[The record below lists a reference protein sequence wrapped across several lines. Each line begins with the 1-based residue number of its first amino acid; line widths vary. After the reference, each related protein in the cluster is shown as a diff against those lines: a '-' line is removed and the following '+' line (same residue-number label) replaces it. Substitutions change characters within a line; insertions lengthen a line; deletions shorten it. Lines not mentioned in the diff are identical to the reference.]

1 MLVTKLILGLS
12 SIGIIAGCSTLHGPA
27 DGCSGYPDQ
36 KIASAK
42 SRSELDAAR
51 LYYSPDSQNGKTED
65 PDYIGT
71 PGYYAVNGLQHPSP
85 EQVSKQASSQDPRPA
100 ALTRAP
106 SRTYYYKIEPGD
118 TIYSLARK
126 HCVSMQDI
134 RTVNKLNRKF
144 EIRAGDVILLPKDRC
159 KI

>member
-1 MLVTKLILGLS
+1 MAQLMAAADILIKRLPVRSHALS
-12 SIGIIAGCSTLHGPA
+12 WTPRGV
-27 DGCSGYPDQ
+27 
-36 KIASAK
+36 
-42 SRSELDAAR
+42 
-51 LYYSPDSQNGKTED
+51 YYSPDSQNGKTED

-71 PGYYAVNGLQHPSP
+71 PGYYAVNGLQPPSP

-106 SRTYYYKIEPGD
+106 SRTYYYTIEPGD